1 MKKIKKLLAG
11 FTALLVLTGCSYL
24 DAERV
29 DCYECGDSVT
39 RWIDLASGE
48 HVCATCFEKRGYQV
62 CLECGAA
69 YIPGDSDD
77 VDGYC
82 GSCAERDTWYCIQC
96 DEPKSLENLV
106 EVDDGYYMCVK
117 CLYIHTKAYDN
128 AFKSTYADYVSP
140 FDWADALPGQSRN
153 EELGIDSDWT
163 DDTESNVL
171 SDPEYYF
178 YNSYDDGYSE
188 GYADGKSDGYSEGKT
203 AGYNSGYSKGFS
215 EGKASVK
222 TTTSTA
228 STASSSSSSSG
239 GTSTPAVSE
248 PQSVTVYI
256 TNTGSKYHRS
266 GCQYLRKSCI
276 PISLDNAKSRGY
288 TACSKCW

>member
-11 FTALLVLTGCSYL
+11 LAALLVLTGCSYL

-48 HVCATCFEKRGYQV
+48 CVCATCFEKREYQV
-62 CLECGAA
+62 CLDCGLGYRPDYGGAA
-69 YIPGDSDD
+69 
-77 VDGYC
+77 GYC
-82 GSCAERDTWYCIQC
+82 EGCAEKDTQYCVQC
-96 DEPKSLENLV
+96 EERKSIENLV
-106 EVDDGYYMCVK
+106 ELDDSSYICVK
-117 CLYIHTKAYDN
+117 CLYSQA
-128 AFKSTYADYVSP
+128 
-140 FDWADALPGQSRN
+140 
-153 EELGIDSDWT
+153 
-163 DDTESNVL
+163 
-171 SDPEYYF
+171 
-178 YNSYDDGYSE
+178 NSYDNYNDGYN
-188 GYADGKSDGYSEGKT
+188 DGYDDGQK
-203 AGYNSGYSKGFS
+203 AGYNSGYSNGLS
-215 EGKASVK
+215 EGKASA
-222 TTTSTA
+222 TAAA
-228 STASSSSSSSG
+228 STASSSSSSYN
-239 GTSTPAVSE
+239 GTSAPAISE

>member
-1 MKKIKKLLAG
+1 MKKIKKLLSG
-11 FTALLVLTGCSYL
+11 FAALLVLTGCSYL
-24 DAERV
+24 NAERV
-29 DCYECGDSVT
+29 DCYKCGDSVT
-39 RWIDLASGE
+39 RWIDMDDGDA
-48 HVCATCFEKRGYQV
+48 VCARCFTKYGFRV

-69 YIPGDSDD
+69 YIPGDGDD

-140 FDWADALPGQSRN
+140 FDWEDALPGQSRN

-228 STASSSSSSSG
+228 STASSPSSSSS

-276 PISLDNAKSRGY
+276 QTTLASAKARGY

>member
-11 FTALLVLTGCSYL
+11 FAALLVLTGCSSVS
-24 DAERV
+24 AERIN
-29 DCYECGDSVT
+29 CYECGDSVD
-39 RWIDLASGE
+39 RWIELYSGDA
-48 HVCATCFEKRGYQV
+48 VCADCFAKWGYQT
-62 CLECGAA
+62 CLDCGKGYRPDNGGA
-69 YIPGDSDD
+69 
-77 VDGYC
+77 DGYC
-82 GSCAERDTWYCIQC
+82 ERCAETDTWYCIQC
-96 DEPKSLENLV
+96 NQQKSLANLV
-106 EVDDGYYMCVK
+106 EVDDGYYMCAD
-117 CLYIHTKAYDN
+117 CLYIQTKAYDN

-140 FDWADALPGQSRN
+140 FDWAEALPGLSRN
-153 EELGIDSDWT
+153 EELGIASDWNE
-163 DDTESNVL
+163 DTESNVL
-171 SDPEYYF
+171 SSPEYYF
-178 YNSYDDGYSE
+178 YNSYDDGYSD
-188 GYADGKSDGYSEGKT
+188 GYAEGKSAGYDAGKT
-203 AGYNSGYSKGFS
+203 DGYNSGYSKGLS

-228 STASSSSSSSG
+228 STASSPSSSSSG
-239 GTSTPAVSE
+239 ASTPAVSE

>member
-11 FTALLVLTGCSYL
+11 FAALFVLTGCNYL
-24 DAERV
+24 NAERV
-29 DCYECGDSVT
+29 DCYKCGDSVT
-39 RWIDLASGE
+39 RWIDMDDGDA
-48 HVCATCFEKRGYQV
+48 VCARCFTKYGFRV

-69 YIPGDSDD
+69 YIPGDGDD

-96 DEPKSLENLV
+96 DEPKSLENLA
-106 EVDDGYYMCVK
+106 EVDDGYYMCVN
-117 CLYIHTKAYDN
+117 CLYSHTKAYDN

-140 FDWADALPGQSRN
+140 FDWAEALPGQSRN

-178 YNSYDDGYSE
+178 YNSYDDGYSD
-188 GYADGKSDGYSEGKT
+188 GYAEGKSAGYDAGKT
-203 AGYNSGYSKGFS
+203 DGYNSGYSKGLS
-215 EGKASVK
+215 EGKASAK
-222 TTTSTA
+222 AGA
-228 STASSSSSSSG
+228 STASSSSSSSN
-239 GTSTPAVSE
+239 GTSTPAATE

-276 PISLDNAKSRGY
+276 QTTLASAKARGY

>member
-1 MKKIKKLLAG
+1 MKKIKKLLTGLA
-11 FTALLVLTGCSYL
+11 ALLVLTGCSSL
-24 DAERV
+24 NAERV
-29 DCYECGDSVT
+29 DCYKCGDSVT
-39 RWIDLASGE
+39 RWIDMDDGDA
-48 HVCATCFEKRGYQV
+48 VCARCFTKYGFRV

-69 YIPGDSDD
+69 YIPGDGDD

-153 EELGIDSDWT
+153 EELGIASDWT

-178 YNSYDDGYSE
+178 YNSYDDGYSD

-215 EGKASVK
+215 EGKASAKVI
-222 TTTSTA
+222 A
-228 STASSSSSSSG
+228 SASSTVSSSNGYSSG
-239 GTSTPAVSE
+239 ASTPAATE

>member
-11 FTALLVLTGCSYL
+11 FAALIVLTGCSYL

-48 HVCATCFEKRGYQV
+48 YVCATCFEKREYQV
-62 CLECGAA
+62 CLDCGLG
-69 YIPGDSDD
+69 YRPDD
-77 VDGYC
+77 GGVDGYC
-82 GSCAERDTWYCIQC
+82 ERCAENDTQYCIQC
-96 DEPKSLENLV
+96 EERKSIEDLV
-106 EVDDGYYMCVK
+106 ELDDSSYICVK
-117 CLYIHTKAYDN
+117 CLYSQT
-128 AFKSTYADYVSP
+128 
-140 FDWADALPGQSRN
+140 
-153 EELGIDSDWT
+153 
-163 DDTESNVL
+163 
-171 SDPEYYF
+171 
-178 YNSYDDGYSE
+178 NSYDNYNDGYN
-188 GYADGKSDGYSEGKT
+188 DGYDDGQK

-222 TTTSTA
+222 TTASTA
-228 STASSSSSSSG
+228 STASSPSSSSSG
-239 GTSTPAVSE
+239 TSTPATSE

>member
-48 HVCATCFEKRGYQV
+48 HVCATCFEKRGYQI
-62 CLECGAA
+62 CLDCKCG
-69 YIPGDSDD
+69 YDPDD
-77 VDGYC
+77 GGADGYC
-82 GSCAERDTWYCIQC
+82 ERCAEKDTQYCIQC
-96 DEPKSLENLV
+96 EERKSIEDLV
-106 EVDDGYYMCVK
+106 ELDDESYICVK
-117 CLYIHTKAYDN
+117 CLYSQT
-128 AFKSTYADYVSP
+128 
-140 FDWADALPGQSRN
+140 
-153 EELGIDSDWT
+153 
-163 DDTESNVL
+163 
-171 SDPEYYF
+171 
-178 YNSYDDGYSE
+178 NSYDNYNDGYN
-188 GYADGKSDGYSEGKT
+188 DGYEDGQK
-203 AGYNSGYSKGFS
+203 AGYNSGYSNGLS
-215 EGKASVK
+215 EGKASV
-222 TTTSTA
+222 TAAA
-228 STASSSSSSSG
+228 STAA
-239 GTSTPAVSE
+239 TE

>member
-11 FTALLVLTGCSYL
+11 FAALLVLTGCSYL

-29 DCYECGDSVT
+29 DCYKCGDSVD
-39 RWIDLASGE
+39 RWIDVGGDDA
-48 HVCATCFEKRGYQV
+48 VCARCFTEYGFRI
-62 CLECGAA
+62 CLECRTA
-69 YIPGDSDD
+69 YIPGDGDD

-82 GSCAERDTWYCIQC
+82 GSCASTGAWYCIQC
-96 DEPKSLENLV
+96 EEPKRLENLV
-106 EVDDGYYMCVK
+106 EVDDGYYMCAD
-117 CLYIHTKAYDN
+117 CLYIQTKAYDN

-140 FDWADALPGQSRN
+140 FDWAEALPGQSRN
-153 EELGIDSDWT
+153 EELGIASDWT
-163 DDTESNVL
+163 EDTESSVL
-171 SDPEYYF
+171 SNPEYYF
-178 YNSYDDGYSE
+178 YNSYDDGYSD
-188 GYADGKSDGYSEGKT
+188 GYAEGKSAGYDEGKT
-203 AGYNSGYSKGFS
+203 DGYNSGYSNGFS
-215 EGKASVK
+215 EGKESVK
-222 TTTSTA
+222 TTASTA
-228 STASSSSSSSG
+228 STASSPSSSSS

-276 PISLDNAKSRGY
+276 PISLDDAKSQGY